1 MYLRGFNFS
10 HTMFLLL
17 DHQYTV
23 ILQVINLILLYSP
36 VKICSLTAE
45 RSKIT
50 RNGFPKTE
58 AVLLVDINQDK
69 DFMPQ
74 YCSQSVSKCS
84 TNVTKEP
91 LLVKYRSQMSCQMNT
106 ITCSN
111 ESYHQMLQRGIS
123 QRRAIMS
130 GRSQKLSGGGPSV
143 LFQILAFLQA
153 EQILASSQYMHNTII

>member
-10 HTMFLLL
+10 HSMFLLHI

-23 ILQVINLILLYSP
+23 LLQVINLILLYSP
-36 VKICSLTAE
+36 VKMCSLTIE
-45 RSKIT
+45 RSEIT
-50 RNGFPKTE
+50 RNGFPKTQ

-74 YCSQSVSKCS
+74 YCSQSASKCS
-84 TNVTKEP
+84 INVTKEP

-111 ESYHQMLQRGIS
+111 ESYHQMLQRAIS
-123 QRRAIMS
+123 QLRAIMS
-130 GRSQKLSGGGPSV
+130 GRSQKLSGGCSSV
-143 LFQILAFLQA
+143 LFQILGFLQA
-153 EQILASSQYMHNTII
+153 E